1 MKIRSILLSLALC
14 CALAAVLP
22 AFANPNNNARA
33 AAPAQATAPV
43 QATASAP
50 AGCDMS
56 RTIQVSGAATV
67 NVVPDRA
74 LVKLGVQSNGLSP
87 RAVQAANTSAIQKI
101 IAALSA
107 LGIQQK
113 DIATDV
119 YYITPIYDEYS
130 SLSIKSYRIHNYL
143 AVTVRDT
150 GKINDVIISALDAGA
165 NEVVNV
171 DLYTSELRKYR
182 DQARDMAIKAA
193 QEKAQALATAAGAQT
208 GCVIHID
215 ENTWSAYNGWW
226 YGSNPNLMTQN
237 VTQNAAPAQNA
248 GGAGMDEN
256 GPVSL
261 GQISVQATV
270 NVTLGLK

>member
-1 MKIRSILLSLALC
+1 MKTFQTLLNAALC
-14 CALAAVLP
+14 CLIAGILLAGILP
-22 AFANPNNNARA
+22 AGNARA
-33 AAPAQATAPV
+33 AAQATPTPQAPV
-43 QATASAP
+43 TPP
-50 AGCDMS
+50 AGCDTS
-56 RTIQVSGAATV
+56 RTIQVSGSATV

-74 LVKLGVQSNGLSP
+74 LVKLGLQSNGLTA
-87 RAVQAANTSAIQKI
+87 RAVQAANAASIQKI
-101 IAALSA
+101 IAALGA
-107 LGIQQK
+107 LGIQSK

-119 YYITPIYDEYS
+119 YVITPVYDDYS
-130 SLSIKSYRIHNYL
+130 SLFIKGYRIHNYL

-150 GKINDVIISALDAGA
+150 GKINDVIIAAMESGA

-182 DQARDMAIKAA
+182 DQARALAITAA
-193 QEKAQALATAAGAQT
+193 KEKAQALASGAGAET

-226 YGSNPNLMTQN
+226 YGSNPNLMAQN
-237 VTQNAAPAQNA
+237 VTQNAAPAQGSAPA
-248 GGAGMDEN
+248 GSDEN

-270 NVTLGLK
+270 DVTFGLK